1 MFLLGKYYWHVSRFG
16 GKPTEIRHYNHITK
30 MYKFILRNPA
40 MFKDKTLTIYDDA
53 KAVTNMT
60 FNEIKYRASLNLCE
74 TVERKYVLGLKQR
87 LFKEVQKNE
96 DCFK

>member
-1 MFLLGKYYWHVSRFG
+1 MGKYYWHVSKHG

-40 MFKDKTLTIYDDA
+40 MFKDKTLTIYDHA

-74 TVERKYVLGLKQR
+74 TLERRYVLSLTER
-87 LFKEVQKNE
+87 LMEEQKEVQK
-96 DCFK
+96 

>member
-1 MFLLGKYYWHVSRFG
+1 MGKYYWHVSRFG

-53 KAVTNMT
+53 KAVTNMK
-60 FNEIKYRASLNLCE
+60 FNEIRYRASLNLCE
-74 TVERKYVLGLKQR
+74 TVERKYVLGLTER
-87 LFKEVQKNE
+87 LTNEQKGVQSR
-96 DCFK
+96 

>member
-1 MFLLGKYYWHVSRFG
+1 MGKYYWHVSRLG
-16 GKPTEIRHYNHITK
+16 GKPTKIRHYNHITK

-74 TVERKYVLGLKQR
+74 TVERKYVLGLTER
-87 LFKEVQKNE
+87 LTDEQKGVQSR
-96 DCFK
+96 

>member
-1 MFLLGKYYWHVSRFG
+1 MLFLGKYYWHVSRLG

-53 KAVTNMT
+53 KPVTNMK
-60 FNEIKYRASLNLCE
+60 FNEIRYRASLNLCE
-74 TVERKYVLGLKQR
+74 TEERRYVLSLTQR
-87 LFKEVQKNE
+87 LTDEQRRGTKWN
-96 DCFK
+96 

>member
-1 MFLLGKYYWHVSRFG
+1 
-16 GKPTEIRHYNHITK
+16 

-60 FNEIKYRASLNLCE
+60 FNEIRYRASLNLCE

-87 LFKEVQKNE
+87 LFKEEQA
-96 DCFK
+96 

>member
-1 MFLLGKYYWHVSRFG
+1 MGKYYWHVSRFG
-16 GKPTEIRHYNHITK
+16 GKPSEIRHYNHITK

-74 TVERKYVLGLKQR
+74 TVERKHVLGLKQR
-87 LFKEVQKNE
+87 LFKEEQA
-96 DCFK
+96 